1 MCRYEAQKQKVHI
14 DWTIYVVFVDFVSVA
29 LKSPLPSKS
38 CGNYLGKWGEIPRL
52 GFTLMEIMRRK
63 ALCILGGFHNTLQRM
78 SSLTS
83 QSFLTQ
89 LKEPALLDEMH

>member
-29 LKSPLPSKS
+29 LKSPLPSIS

-52 GFTLMEIMRRK
+52 GFTLMEIMHRK